1 MNSSLYLAA
10 HYIVIRSRDL
20 LTFGRCRYGNRVE
33 RNHLSQ
39 LAQTTRDLGG
49 LSFIGQGH
57 TDTIVR
63 HNCVKDVIG
72 MDIDDSGRLMRPFYS
87 WGVYLDNFATGFR
100 VSDNILNGN
109 VLGEPPVRF
118 LSQIPQTE
126 LIGARGAGGVFIHG
140 GSSNAIVNNIFYR
153 SSNASMPG
161 PGHYGHVRC
170 ALLSTAHFTIQTE
183 QASRRSVM
191 ARRECCWA
199 TWAQRWRTTQ

>member
-1 MNSSLYLAA
+1 M
-10 HYIVIRSRDL
+10 IRSRDL
-20 LTFGRCRYGNRVE
+20 LTFERCRYGNRVE

-57 TDTIVR
+57 TDTVVR

-109 VLGEPPVRF
+109 VLGERPSQSDSSDRTDRCSWSRRCVHPRRF
-118 LSQIPQTE
+118 IQCDREQHFLPLLQRQH
-126 LIGARGAGGVFIHG
+126 ARARALRPRALC
-140 GSSNAIVNNIFYR
+140 SPLYR
-153 SSNASMPG
+153 SFHHAN
-161 PGHYGHVRC
+161 
-170 ALLSTAHFTIQTE
+170 
-183 QASRRSVM
+183 
-191 ARRECCWA
+191 
-199 TWAQRWRTTQ
+199 